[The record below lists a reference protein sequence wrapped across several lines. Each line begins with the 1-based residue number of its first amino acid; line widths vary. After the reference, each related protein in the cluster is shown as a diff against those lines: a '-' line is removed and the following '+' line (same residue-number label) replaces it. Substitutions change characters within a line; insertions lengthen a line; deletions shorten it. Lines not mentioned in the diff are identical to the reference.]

1 MKGSN
6 IPMIIQFVNRQSK
19 LATKTWQS
27 LIRQVLPTAIPV
39 ISAAADPAQP
49 QSQMQGSIL
58 PAEPS
63 VTVIFAGPIV
73 MRRINRETR
82 GIDRLTD
89 VLSFPLLD
97 MQEGR
102 LVAPL
107 GPQDYDKTAN
117 GWTMLPLGD
126 IVIAPDIAMQQAKQY
141 GHSVEREMA
150 FLAVHGLLHLLGY
163 DHDTDDR
170 EKNMMTL
177 HEAILQPLG
186 LNRTARRGPELF

>member
-6 IPMIIQFVNRQSK
+6 IPMIIQFVNRQNK

-27 LIRQVLPTAIPV
+27 LIRQVLPTAIPG
-39 ISAAADPAQP
+39 ITAAADPAQP
-49 QSQMQGSIL
+49 QLLVSAL
-58 PAEPS
+58 PSELS
-63 VTVIFAGPIV
+63 VTVTFAGPIV

-89 VLSFPLLD
+89 VLSFPLLEK
-97 MQEGR
+97 QEVSL
-102 LVAPL
+102 LVPL

-126 IVIAPDIAMQQAKQY
+126 IVIAPDVAMQQAKQY

-163 DHDTDDR
+163 DHDTDGR
-170 EKNMMTL
+170 EKHMTTL
-177 HEAILQPLG
+177 QEAILQPFG
-186 LNRTARRGPELF
+186 LKRNPRRGSELF